1 MTTTYNYTFD
11 NLTRIGDD
19 NCGITAR
26 DAQNSAMGSYT
37 TINFFL
43 PYCGMA
49 KPIEFATQQPAIM
62 YNGGFGNSGA
72 GGCNIASD
80 SKLRIGTIQTHPK
93 CRISLYQRPFVTV
106 PFLGRG
112 PPRPVIEARLQ
123 QGAMIQDLKSCKTI
137 MEKSFGAYTSTP
149 LIPSVKATIQ
159 NPANLVEGVAAR
171 GWIRGGLPSRELT
184 RDQEY
189 HGQKN

>member
-1 MTTTYNYTFD
+1 
-11 NLTRIGDD
+11 
-19 NCGITAR
+19 
-26 DAQNSAMGSYT
+26 MGSYT
-37 TINFFL
+37 TNNFFL
-43 PYCGMA
+43 PYCGMS
-49 KPIEFATQQPAIM
+49 KHIEFATQQPAIM

-72 GGCNIASD
+72 GGYNIASD

-159 NPANLVEGVAAR
+159 NPANLVEHCR
-171 GWIRGGLPSRELT
+171 
-184 RDQEY
+184 
-189 HGQKN
+189 